1 MQPERRRLRAESPG
15 EAADDSRIID
25 CQVHTGDNSTSRIQG
40 TDATVGGIVGLQN
53 GAALYNTYVN
63 GTIGGSGSQNVGGLV
78 GERISGDLKVGRF
91 EGMIGQSGTGAAGHR
106 GTFIG
111 YRAPANYFKYG
122 DDIAY
127 LFADTEA
134 KIANNVCG
142 SGISDDNQYTYAA
155 HIGYSHARDNFFTLV
170 SGGVTRDVDERYFYE
185 ELEQGILSIVDEEL
199 GGEMDA
205 ESVGYDLD
213 HFAPNDAGRP
223 SVVI

>member
-1 MQPERRRLRAESPG
+1 
-15 EAADDSRIID
+15 
-25 CQVHTGDNSTSRIQG
+25 
-40 TDATVGGIVGLQN
+40 
-53 GAALYNTYVN
+53 
-63 GTIGGSGSQNVGGLV
+63 
-78 GERISGDLKVGRF
+78 
-91 EGMIGQSGTGAAGHR
+91 MIGQSGTGAAGHR

-155 HIGYSHARDNFFTLV
+155 HIGYSHAKDNFFTLV

-199 GGEMDA
+199 GGRWMRSRSGMILTILHQMMQDA
-205 ESVGYDLD
+205 
-213 HFAPNDAGRP
+213 R